1 LQDIIA
7 ALISIFLIEP
17 LQANITERFAEAGVS
32 AQAAGRVAT
41 CFSNAPP
48 EILDRAGNEPA
59 WAIGHAIGYWTG
71 ASTIDSILADAAP
84 DCLAAVDGES
94 AEPDAA

>member
-1 LQDIIA
+1 MA
-7 ALISIFLIEP
+7 
-17 LQANITERFAEAGVS
+17 
-32 AQAAGRVAT
+32 
-41 CFSNAPP
+41 
-48 EILDRAGNEPA
+48 
-59 WAIGHAIGYWTG
+59 HAIGYWTG